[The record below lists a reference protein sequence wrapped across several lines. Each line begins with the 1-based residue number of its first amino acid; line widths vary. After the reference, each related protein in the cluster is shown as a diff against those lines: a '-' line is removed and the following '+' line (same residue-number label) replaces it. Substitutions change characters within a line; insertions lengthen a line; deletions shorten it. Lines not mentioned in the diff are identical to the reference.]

1 MRYVSTNSQ
10 TDPVGLR
17 EAVNRCVAADG
28 GMFMPAELPILPK
41 AYFNNIGEM
50 TLREIAFVVA
60 NSFFG
65 QGIYSATLKAITDD
79 SFAFDAPLVRLTDN
93 TFILELFHGPTL
105 TFKDYGARFMARLM
119 RAIDSHGNCRRNVL
133 VATTGNT
140 GAAAANGLFKL
151 DGISVSV
158 LFPKGQLTR
167 TQMAQLTALGE
178 NIHPIEIAGTV
189 EDCKRLVQ
197 TAIADPTL
205 SDYNLTGANS
215 INIARLIPQITF
227 SLYAYSRLKALEV
240 HGAENAFMAMPAG
253 NISNVVAAAMAKR
266 IGCPMGKIIAATAV
280 NNQLAPLM
288 EGSSKNSAR
297 PSRSFAPSIDMCYPS
312 GWPRLSYLYKGD
324 LEAMRRDIIAP
335 QGCSDDTIADV
346 ITTLRSEYRY
356 TIDPHG
362 AVAFAAARS
371 IDSAGA
377 PKVIFATG
385 HPAKQLDIMTRITGS
400 SIEMPHQLTKFMSM
414 RRNPAII
421 PPTLPALKKH
431 LHSIN

>member
-1 MRYVSTNSQ
+1 
-10 TDPVGLR
+10 
-17 EAVNRCVAADG
+17 
-28 GMFMPAELPILPK
+28 
-41 AYFNNIGEM
+41 
-50 TLREIAFVVA
+50 
-60 NSFFG
+60 
-65 QGIYSATLKAITDD
+65 
-79 SFAFDAPLVRLTDN
+79 
-93 TFILELFHGPTL
+93 
-105 TFKDYGARFMARLM
+105 
-119 RAIDSHGNCRRNVL
+119 
-133 VATTGNT
+133 
-140 GAAAANGLFKL
+140 
-151 DGISVSV
+151 
-158 LFPKGQLTR
+158 
-167 TQMAQLTALGE
+167 
-178 NIHPIEIAGTV
+178 
-189 EDCKRLVQ
+189 
-197 TAIADPTL
+197 
-205 SDYNLTGANS
+205 
-215 INIARLIPQITF
+215 
-227 SLYAYSRLKALEV
+227 
-240 HGAENAFMAMPAG
+240 
-253 NISNVVAAAMAKR
+253 
-266 IGCPMGKIIAATAV
+266 
-280 NNQLAPLM
+280 
-288 EGSSKNSAR
+288 
-297 PSRSFAPSIDMCYPS
+297 MCYPS